1 MNGESKPTLRP
12 LLFVILFGVL
22 VTSIVTAFR
31 SGFVQVGV
39 RWPED
44 QPSAPLLVALLGVAL
59 ALLTVYLIVSGR
71 RASARTSDG
80 PPMATGGAPRT
91 PTRPSRIGLV
101 AERPPTRF
109 TDVAGADE
117 AKEELAEIVE
127 FLREPERFLAVGARI
142 PRGVLLVGPPGN
154 GKTLLARA
162 VAGEAGVPF
171 LRASGSDFVEM
182 YVGVGASRVRD
193 LFKAAREHGRSIIF
207 VDEIDAVGRRRGG
220 PSGHAHE
227 EREQT
232 LNQLLVEMDG
242 FDLRSRVIVVAATNR
257 PDVLDPALLRPGRFD
272 RQVRLDPPDAAA
284 RRHILTL
291 HARGKPFAE
300 GVDLEAVIPQTT
312 GLSGADLENLLN
324 EAAILTA
331 RDGRTRIEMHD
342 LEEALDRVTAGPR
355 RKGRSLSELERKIT
369 AVHELGHAL
378 VAHLLPEADPVQK
391 VTIVSRGQMGGYTR
405 MTPEEDRRMW
415 SMPQFKAAM
424 ASALGGHVAEELAL
438 GQVTTGA
445 SNDLRKAYSIARAMV
460 CDYGMSPVL
469 GALAVGS
476 EDDGRFYRGYGEH
489 LAEKIDLELH
499 RLVDEARAL
508 AIALLQPRLDSLR
521 KASEE
526 LLEIETIDG
535 KAMARLFGPRP
546 TTTPQLPPVRLVPE
560 APAALPEP
568 VVAARAPRRS
578 RWQPAL
584 AALPFTL
591 SFRWRRRRKP
601 TPPTLAEA

>member
-31 SGFVQVGV
+31 AGFVQVAL
-39 RWPED
+39 RWPDD
-44 QPSAPLLVALLGVAL
+44 QPSAPLLVAFLGVAL
-59 ALLTVYLIVSGR
+59 ALLTVYLVVSGR

-80 PPMATGGAPRT
+80 PPPARTRAPWPRRCAGPPLAGTGAPRT

-109 TDVAGADE
+109 TDVAGAEE
-117 AKEELAEIVE
+117 AKEELGELDE

-193 LFKAAREHGRSIIF
+193 LFKSAREHGRSIIF
-207 VDEIDAVGRRRGG
+207 VDEIDAVGRKRGG

-257 PDVLDPALLRPGRFD
+257 PDVLDPALLRPGRSD
-272 RQVRLDPPDAAA
+272 PRVRLESPGAGA
-284 RRHILTL
+284 RRHFLTL

-324 EAAILTA
+324 EAAILCA

-355 RKGRSLSELERKIT
+355 RKGRSLSEVERKIT

-378 VAHLLPEADPVQK
+378 VAHLLPDADPVQK

-415 SMPQFKAAM
+415 SYPQFKAAM
-424 ASALGGHVAEELAL
+424 ASALGGHVAEELVF

-445 SNDLRKAYSIARAMV
+445 SNDLRKAFSIA
-460 CDYGMSPVL
+460 
-469 GALAVGS
+469 
-476 EDDGRFYRGYGEH
+476 
-489 LAEKIDLELH
+489 
-499 RLVDEARAL
+499 
-508 AIALLQPRLDSLR
+508 
-521 KASEE
+521 
-526 LLEIETIDG
+526 
-535 KAMARLFGPRP
+535 
-546 TTTPQLPPVRLVPE
+546 
-560 APAALPEP
+560 
-568 VVAARAPRRS
+568 
-578 RWQPAL
+578 
-584 AALPFTL
+584 
-591 SFRWRRRRKP
+591 
-601 TPPTLAEA
+601 